1 MVLRKILIG
10 FSLLFSLLIFN
21 YLYQPIERIKIA
33 SKSFDQPIV
42 MEIDNF
48 KFRDL
53 NRNKLLDEYE
63 DFRNATSLRVDDL
76 LKKMTL
82 EEKVGQMMHPAVSI
96 NPDMA
101 LRAFHFAMGRKTL
114 DESNILER
122 HITHFNFYGN
132 PSPKGLAKRLNYLQR
147 VASKGRLGI
156 PLSIS
161 SDPLHEVKG
170 GGIAAF
176 SINGFSKWPS
186 QLGFAATRDSK
197 LIEKFGEIAS
207 KEYRAVGIHTALHP
221 MADLA
226 TDPRWARNFGTF
238 GSNADLASEFTDA
251 YMRGFQGKELSSESV
266 MTMVKHFPG
275 GGPQENGLDAHLPS
289 GKNQIYPGNN
299 FDYHVLPFVKAINNG
314 LRAIMPYYGIPMGQT
329 SEDVAMGFNRNILT
343 GLLRDELAFEGV
355 VCSDWGIISGR
366 PWGVE
371 SLSESER
378 YEKAIL
384 AGVDQFGGENDV
396 KKVINL
402 VQTGKISESLL
413 DRSVGRIL
421 TNKFDLGLF
430 ERPFVDESLVD
441 GSLNKTE
448 YKRAGLNAQKR
459 SVVLLKNSDMNE
471 AVLPIS
477 SSANIYIEGLSA
489 EVGSQFGKIV
499 SDPKS
504 ADFIIIKI
512 ASVFNGNQDP
522 GSNKLI
528 DRLLSTVIPDVNLN
542 LNPDTIAKVIEY
554 SKVATLIVVVDLNRP
569 AILSSID
576 NFVDGLVGTFGV
588 SDEVIFKMIFG
599 DFNPTGKLPFE
610 IPKSMNEVSL
620 QKEDL
625 PDDTDLPTY
634 SFGFGLSY

>member
-1 MVLRKILIG
+1 MALRKILICS
-10 FSLLFSLLIFN
+10 SLLFILLIFN
-21 YLYQPIERIKIA
+21 YLYQPIERIKLA
-33 SKSFDQPIV
+33 SQSFEQPV
-42 MEIDNF
+42 LMEIDNV

-53 NRNKLLDEYE
+53 NRNKLLDVYE
-63 DFRNATSLRVDDL
+63 DFRNATSLRVEDL

-82 EEKVGQMMHPAVSI
+82 AEKVGQMMHPAVSI

-114 DESNILER
+114 DESNILDR
-122 HITHFNFYGN
+122 HITHFNFYGK
-132 PSPKGLAKRLNYLQR
+132 PSPKDLAKRLNYLQQ

-176 SINGFSKWPS
+176 TINGFSEWPS
-186 QLGFAATRDSK
+186 QLGFAATRDSR

-299 FDYHVLPFVKAINNG
+299 FDYHVLPFVKVINNG

-329 SEDVAMGFNRNILT
+329 TEDVAMGFNRNILT

-371 SLSESER
+371 NLSESER

-384 AGVDQFGGENDV
+384 AGVDQFGGENNV

-402 VQTGKISESLL
+402 VQTGKISESSI
-413 DRSVGRIL
+413 DRSVRRIL
-421 TNKFDLGLF
+421 KNKFDLGLF
-430 ERPFVDESLVD
+430 EKPFVDESLID
-441 GSLNKTE
+441 ESLNKTE
-448 YKRAGLNAQKR
+448 YKTAGLNAQKR
-459 SVVLLKNSDMNE
+459 SVVLLKNSHEDE

-477 SSANIYIEGLSA
+477 SSSNIYIEGFSA

-499 SDPKS
+499 SDPKK
-504 ADFIIIKI
+504 ADFIIMNIP
-512 ASVFNGNQDP
+512 SVFNGNQDP

-528 DRLLSTVIPDVNLN
+528 DKLLSTVIPDANLN
-542 LNPDTIAKVIEY
+542 LNADIITKVIEY
-554 SKVATLIVVVDLNRP
+554 SRIATLIVVVDLNRP

-610 IPKSMNEVSL
+610 IPKSMNEVLL

>member
-1 MVLRKILIG
+1 MALRKILICS
-10 FSLLFSLLIFN
+10 SLLFILLIFN
-21 YLYQPIERIKIA
+21 YLYQPIERIKLA
-33 SKSFDQPIV
+33 SQSFDQPV
-42 MEIDNF
+42 LMEIDNVR
-48 KFRDL
+48 FRDL
-53 NRNKLLDEYE
+53 NRNKLLDVYE
-63 DFRNATSLRVDDL
+63 DFRNATSLRVEDL

-82 EEKVGQMMHPAVSI
+82 AEKVGQMMHPAVSI

-114 DESNILER
+114 DESNILDR
-122 HITHFNFYGN
+122 HITHFNFYGK
-132 PSPKGLAKRLNYLQR
+132 PSPKDLAKRLNYLQQ

-176 SINGFSKWPS
+176 TINGFSEWPS
-186 QLGFAATRDSK
+186 QLGFAATRDSR

-299 FDYHVLPFVKAINNG
+299 FDYHVLPFVKVINNG

-329 SEDVAMGFNRNILT
+329 TEDVAMGFNRNVLT
-343 GLLRDELAFEGV
+343 DLLRDELAFEGV

-371 SLSESER
+371 NLSESER

-384 AGVDQFGGENDV
+384 AGVDQFGGENNV

-402 VQTGKISESLL
+402 VQTGKISESSI
-413 DRSVGRIL
+413 DRSVRRIL
-421 TNKFDLGLF
+421 KNKFDLGLF
-430 ERPFVDESLVD
+430 EKPFVDESLID
-441 GSLNKTE
+441 ESLNKTE
-448 YKRAGLNAQKR
+448 YKTAGLNAQKR
-459 SVVLLKNSDMNE
+459 SVVLLKNSHEDE

-477 SSANIYIEGLSA
+477 SSSNIYIEGFSA

-499 SDPKS
+499 SDPKK
-504 ADFIIIKI
+504 ADFIIMNIP
-512 ASVFNGNQDP
+512 SVFNGNQDP

-528 DRLLSTVIPDVNLN
+528 DKLLSTVIPDANLN
-542 LNPDTIAKVIEY
+542 LNADIITKVLEY
-554 SKVATLIVVVDLNRP
+554 SRIATLIVVVDLNRP

-610 IPKSMNEVSL
+610 IPKSMNEVLL

>member
-1 MVLRKILIG
+1 MALRKILICS
-10 FSLLFSLLIFN
+10 SLLFILLIFN
-21 YLYQPIERIKIA
+21 YLYQPIERIKLA
-33 SKSFDQPIV
+33 SQSFDQPV
-42 MEIDNF
+42 LMEIDNVR
-48 KFRDL
+48 FRDL
-53 NRNKLLDEYE
+53 NRNKLLDVYE
-63 DFRNATSLRVDDL
+63 DFRNATSLRVEDL

-82 EEKVGQMMHPAVSI
+82 AEKVGQMMHPAVSI

-114 DESNILER
+114 DESNILDR
-122 HITHFNFYGN
+122 HITHFNFYGK
-132 PSPKGLAKRLNYLQR
+132 PSPKDLAKRLNYLQQ

-176 SINGFSKWPS
+176 TINGFSEWPS
-186 QLGFAATRDSK
+186 QLGFAATRDSR

-299 FDYHVLPFVKAINNG
+299 FDYHVLPFVKVINNG

-329 SEDVAMGFNRNILT
+329 TEDVAMGFNRNVLT
-343 GLLRDELAFEGV
+343 DLLRDELAFEGV

-371 SLSESER
+371 NLSESER

-384 AGVDQFGGENDV
+384 AGVDQFGGENNV

-402 VQTGKISESLL
+402 VQTGKISESSI
-413 DRSVGRIL
+413 DRSVRRIL
-421 TNKFDLGLF
+421 KNKFDLGLF
-430 ERPFVDESLVD
+430 EKPFVDESLID
-441 GSLNKTE
+441 ESLNKTE
-448 YKRAGLNAQKR
+448 YKTAGLNAQKR
-459 SVVLLKNSDMNE
+459 SVVLLKNSHEDE

-477 SSANIYIEGLSA
+477 SSSNIYIEGFSA

-499 SDPKS
+499 SDPKK
-504 ADFIIIKI
+504 ADFIIMNIP
-512 ASVFNGNQDP
+512 SVFNGNQDP

-528 DRLLSTVIPDVNLN
+528 DKLLSTVIPDANLN
-542 LNPDTIAKVIEY
+542 LNADIITKVLEY
-554 SKVATLIVVVDLNRP
+554 SRIATLIVVVDLNRP
-569 AILSSID
+569 AFLSSID

-610 IPKSMNEVSL
+610 IPKSMNEVLL

>member
-1 MVLRKILIG
+1 MALRKILICS
-10 FSLLFSLLIFN
+10 SLLFILLIFN
-21 YLYQPIERIKIA
+21 YLYQPIERIKLA
-33 SKSFDQPIV
+33 SQSFDQPV
-42 MEIDNF
+42 LMEIDNV

-53 NRNKLLDEYE
+53 NRNKLLDVYE
-63 DFRNATSLRVDDL
+63 DFRNATSLRVEDL

-82 EEKVGQMMHPAVSI
+82 AEKVGQMMHPAVSI

-114 DESNILER
+114 DESNILDR
-122 HITHFNFYGN
+122 HITHFNFYGK
-132 PSPKGLAKRLNYLQR
+132 PSPKDLAKRLNYLQQ

-176 SINGFSKWPS
+176 TINGFSEWPS
-186 QLGFAATRDSK
+186 QLGFAATRDSR

-299 FDYHVLPFVKAINNG
+299 FDYHVLPFVKVINNG

-329 SEDVAMGFNRNILT
+329 TEDVAMGFNRNVLT
-343 GLLRDELAFEGV
+343 DLLRDELAFEGV

-371 SLSESER
+371 NLSESER

-384 AGVDQFGGENDV
+384 AGVDQFGGENNV

-402 VQTGKISESLL
+402 VQTGKISESSI
-413 DRSVGRIL
+413 DRSVRRIL
-421 TNKFDLGLF
+421 KNKFDLGLF
-430 ERPFVDESLVD
+430 EKPFVDESLID
-441 GSLNKTE
+441 ESLNKTE
-448 YKRAGLNAQKR
+448 YKTAGLNAQKR
-459 SVVLLKNSDMNE
+459 SVVLLKNSHEDE

-477 SSANIYIEGLSA
+477 SSSNIYIEGFSA

-499 SDPKS
+499 SDPKK
-504 ADFIIIKI
+504 ADFIIMNIP
-512 ASVFNGNQDP
+512 SVFNGNQDP

-528 DRLLSTVIPDVNLN
+528 DKLLSTVIPDANLN
-542 LNPDTIAKVIEY
+542 LNADIITKVIEY
-554 SKVATLIVVVDLNRP
+554 SRIATLIVVVDLNRP

-610 IPKSMNEVSL
+610 IPKSMNEVLL

>member
-1 MVLRKILIG
+1 MALRKILIG
-10 FSLLFSLLIFN
+10 FSLLFILLIFN
-21 YLYQPIERIKIA
+21 YLYQPIERIKLA
-33 SKSFDQPIV
+33 SQSFDQPV
-42 MEIDNF
+42 LMEIDNV

-53 NRNKLLDEYE
+53 NRNKLLDVYE
-63 DFRNATSLRVDDL
+63 DFRNATSLRVEDL

-82 EEKVGQMMHPAVSI
+82 AEKVGQMMHPAVSI

-114 DESNILER
+114 DESNILDR
-122 HITHFNFYGN
+122 HITHFNFYGK
-132 PSPKGLAKRLNYLQR
+132 PSPKDLAKRLNYLQQ

-176 SINGFSKWPS
+176 TINGFSEWPS
-186 QLGFAATRDSK
+186 QLGFAATRDSR

-299 FDYHVLPFVKAINNG
+299 FDYHVLPFVKVINNG

-329 SEDVAMGFNRNILT
+329 TEDVAMGFNRNVLT
-343 GLLRDELAFEGV
+343 DLLRDELAFEGV

-371 SLSESER
+371 NLSESER

-384 AGVDQFGGENDV
+384 AGVDQFGGENNV

-402 VQTGKISESLL
+402 VQTGKISESSI
-413 DRSVGRIL
+413 DRSVRRIL
-421 TNKFDLGLF
+421 KNKFDLGLF
-430 ERPFVDESLVD
+430 EKPFVDESLID
-441 GSLNKTE
+441 ESLNKTE
-448 YKRAGLNAQKR
+448 YKTAGLNAQKR
-459 SVVLLKNSDMNE
+459 SVVLLKNSHEDE

-477 SSANIYIEGLSA
+477 SSSNIYIEGFSA

-499 SDPKS
+499 SDPKK
-504 ADFIIIKI
+504 ADFIIMNIP
-512 ASVFNGNQDP
+512 SVFNGNQDP

-528 DRLLSTVIPDVNLN
+528 DKLLSTVIPDANLN
-542 LNPDTIAKVIEY
+542 LNADIITKVIEY
-554 SKVATLIVVVDLNRP
+554 SRIATLIVVVDLNRP

-610 IPKSMNEVSL
+610 IPKSMNEVLL